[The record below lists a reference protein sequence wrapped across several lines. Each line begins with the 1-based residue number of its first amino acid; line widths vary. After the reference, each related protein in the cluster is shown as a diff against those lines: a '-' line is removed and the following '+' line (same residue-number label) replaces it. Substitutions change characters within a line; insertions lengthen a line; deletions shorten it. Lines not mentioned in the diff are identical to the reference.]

1 MAAYFVCLPRQ
12 PRPTPHPDAKSTDY
26 CSAQEAQFRGDDHHR
41 SKRIGPIQFPTDG
54 RVMYGWPPKRTPSQS
69 RRLSLAHPDA
79 AQDDGHSAPDA
90 CLHELENLGSFYGMA
105 LYIEK
110 REQRS
115 LTTATSG
122 SPRFDLR
129 MVAELGLKDLVN
141 PPEIPFPFRRIR

>member
-1 MAAYFVCLPRQ
+1 
-12 PRPTPHPDAKSTDY
+12 
-26 CSAQEAQFRGDDHHR
+26 
-41 SKRIGPIQFPTDG
+41 
-54 RVMYGWPPKRTPSQS
+54 
-69 RRLSLAHPDA
+69 
-79 AQDDGHSAPDA
+79 
-90 CLHELENLGSFYGMA
+90 MA

-141 PPEIPFPFRRIR
+141 PPEISIPIQADQTIIGVLAGKMRYEVVNVVSVNLSCRFTSTQQRQAMQDAGS

>member
-1 MAAYFVCLPRQ
+1 
-12 PRPTPHPDAKSTDY
+12 
-26 CSAQEAQFRGDDHHR
+26 
-41 SKRIGPIQFPTDG
+41 
-54 RVMYGWPPKRTPSQS
+54 
-69 RRLSLAHPDA
+69 
-79 AQDDGHSAPDA
+79 
-90 CLHELENLGSFYGMA
+90 MA

-141 PPEIPFPFRRIR
+141 PPEIPFPFRRISKTTIGVLAGKMRYEVVNVVSVNLSCRFTSTQQRQAMQDAGS